1 MSDNWAW
8 TLIVIPLLV
17 AFFTAYITHYFTI
30 KKIKIEL
37 SQEYKKKFNTARWD
51 IYLEFVNIVSVLV
64 HNDRNIEMKKFNDK
78 RIIEDYS
85 VKLLK
90 IEQSILLMGS
100 IQLVDE
106 FGRWK
111 TYNHV
116 NGSSDPTTIDSLTR
130 VINFMRSDLGEEM
143 TLDRHQ
149 ILNIIHPGWQRSL

>member
-1 MSDNWAW
+1 MADNWEW
-8 TLIVIPLLV
+8 TLIVIPLIV

-30 KKIKIEL
+30 KKIRIEL

-64 HNDRNIEMKKFNDK
+64 HNDRNVEMKKFNNERIVEDFSEKLK
-78 RIIEDYS
+78 R
-85 VKLLK
+85 

-100 IQLVDE
+100 IQLVEE

-111 TYNHV
+111 EYNQV
-116 NGSSDPTTIDSLTR
+116 NGSSDPTTIESLTK
-130 VINFMRSDLGEEM
+130 VISFMRSDLGEEES
-143 TLDRHQ
+143 LNRDQ

>member
-1 MSDNWAW
+1 MADNWEW
-8 TLIVIPLLV
+8 TLIVIPLIV

-30 KKIKIEL
+30 KKIRIEL

-64 HNDRNIEMKKFNDK
+64 HNDRNIEMKKFNNE
-78 RIIEDYS
+78 RIVEDFS
-85 VKLLK
+85 EKLER

-100 IQLVDE
+100 IQLVEE

-111 TYNHV
+111 EYNQV
-116 NGSSDPTTIDSLTR
+116 NGSSEPTTIDSLTK
-130 VINFMRSDLGEEM
+130 VISFMRSDLGEEES
-143 TLDRHQ
+143 LNRDQ